1 MKPVIDYTLYLVL
14 DPILC
19 GSSDPLDVAERAI
32 AGGATLIQ
40 WRASEWSKRDRFF
53 LAARLKERLAE
64 RNVPL
69 LINNDID
76 VALACGAD
84 GAHIGQSDLPVVEA
98 RRLLGETA
106 ILGLSISSPEQ
117 MRAAAALPQGS
128 LDYVGIGPTFP
139 TTSKKNAAPV
149 LGIEALGRIATLSPY
164 PCVAI
169 GGIDVQNASEL
180 SSTGIDGIAVISAIC
195 SQPDP
200 QTAART
206 LRQAFTG
213 ERKAAS

>member
-14 DPILC
+14 DPVLC
-19 GSSDPLDVAERAI
+19 GNSDPLDVAERAI

-40 WRASEWSKRDRFF
+40 WRASEWSKRERFI
-53 LAARLKERLAE
+53 LATRLKERLTG

-84 GAHIGQSDLPVVEA
+84 GAHIGQSDLPAMEA
-98 RRLLGETA
+98 RRLLGEAA

-117 MRAAAALPQGS
+117 MRAAAAFPQGS
-128 LDYVGIGPTFP
+128 IDYVGIGPTFP
-139 TTSKKNAAPV
+139 TSSKKNAAPV
-149 LGIEALGRIATLSPY
+149 LGIGKLAGIAALSPY

-169 GGIDVQNASEL
+169 GGISAQNASEL

-200 QTAART
+200 KTAART

-213 ERKAAS
+213 K